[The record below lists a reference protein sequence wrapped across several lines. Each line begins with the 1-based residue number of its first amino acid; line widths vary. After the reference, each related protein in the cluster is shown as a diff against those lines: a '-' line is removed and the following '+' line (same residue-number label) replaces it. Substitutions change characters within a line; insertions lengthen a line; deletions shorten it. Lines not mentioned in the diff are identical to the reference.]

1 MLLRSHRSTDR
12 PRFHRGPAALLIGA
26 VCTVLLTSCVTPWLQ
41 FGGDAQHRSNNT
53 LETTLTLANVN
64 QLKQKWQITLPATA
78 DGAPVIANAVA
89 TSSGTKDL
97 IVVTTRSGGLVA
109 RDLSNGAAVWSITFG
124 PGTCHINNGSDVCYT
139 TSSPVIVGDAVYT
152 YGLDGKVHKV
162 TLATGAQVT
171 TGGWPVT
178 TTRKPWDEKG
188 SSALSSATAANG
200 HTYLYAVHSGYPG
213 DRGDYQGHLVAI
225 DLADAHANVFNALCS
240 NQTVLFQPAPAT
252 PDCPKTIA
260 GVWARPGTVYDAA
273 NDRLYFT
280 TGNAAFDPANHHW
293 GDTVLAV
300 HPDGTGANG
309 NPIDTFTPTNFQF
322 LDDADLDLGSVLPA
336 IVAAPSGS
344 TVANIGVQGGKEGH
358 LYVLNLD
365 DLSGQGGPGHTGGEL
380 QNLAV
385 PNGGVILP
393 APAVW
398 TNPADGVTW
407 IFVCTPGHTSGFTLG
422 LDAAHK
428 PKLTFRWQNAS
439 PLSSPFVA
447 NNVLYG
453 AGGGAIAA
461 FNPTTG
467 SAAWLAATGGTHWQS
482 PVVVS
487 GQVISTDNSGH
498 LTVYQRP

>member
-1 MLLRSHRSTDR
+1 MAGNLRHSKVGARRAPIAVVGLVAT
-12 PRFHRGPAALLIGA
+12 ALLVSG
-26 VCTVLLTSCVTPWLQ
+26 CVMPWMQ
-41 FGGDAQHRSNNT
+41 FGGDSLHRSNNT
-53 LETTLTLANVN
+53 AENTLTLANVN

-89 TSSGTKDL
+89 TPSGTKDL
-97 IVVTTRSGGLVA
+97 IVVTTRGGDLVA
-109 RDLSNGAAVWSITFG
+109 RELSTGAAVWSITFG
-124 PGTCHINNGSDVCYT
+124 PGTCHINNGSSVCYT
-139 TSSPVIVGDAVYT
+139 TSSPVIVGTAVYT

-162 TLATGAQVT
+162 TLATGVEVA

-178 TTRKPWDEKG
+178 TTLKPWDEKG

-213 DRGDYQGHLVAI
+213 DFGDYQGHLVAI
-225 DLADAHANVFNALCS
+225 DLADAHTNVFNALCS
-240 NQTVLFQPAPAT
+240 DQTVLFKPAPAT

-280 TGNAAFDPANHHW
+280 TGNADFSPATHQW

-309 NPIDTFTPTNFQF
+309 NPIDTFTPINFQY
-322 LDDADLDLGSVLPA
+322 LDDFDFDLGSVLPA
-336 IVAAPSGS
+336 IVPAPAGS
-344 TVANIGVQGGKEGH
+344 TVANIGIQGGKEGR

-365 DLSGQGGPGHTGGEL
+365 DLSSQGGPGHTGGEL
-380 QNLAV
+380 QSFFIPGA
-385 PNGGVILP
+385 GEILP

-398 TNPADGVTW
+398 TNPADGVSW
-407 IFVCTPGHTSGFTLG
+407 VFVSSPGHTSAYTLG
-422 LDAAHK
+422 LDASHK
-428 PKLTFRWQNAS
+428 PMLTFRWQNAS
-439 PLSSPFVA
+439 ELSSPFVA
-447 NNVLYG
+447 NGVLYG
-453 AGGGAIAA
+453 DGGSAIAA
-461 FNPTTG
+461 FNPITG
-467 SAAWLAATGGTHWQS
+467 ATAWIATTGGTHWQS

-487 GQVISTDNSGH
+487 GQVITADDSRH

>member
-1 MLLRSHRSTDR
+1 MTSHMTLRSRR
-12 PRFHRGPAALLIGA
+12 PVALLIGA
-26 VCTVLLTSCVTPWLQ
+26 AFTLLLTSCVTPWLQ

-78 DGAPVIANAVA
+78 DGAPVIANGVA
-89 TSSGTKDL
+89 TSGGTKDL
-97 IVVTTRSGGLVA
+97 VIVTTKGGGLVA
-109 RDLSNGAAVWSITFG
+109 RDLSNGSAVWSITFG
-124 PGTCHINNGSDVCYT
+124 PGSCHINNGTDVCYT
-139 TSSPVIVGDAVYT
+139 TSSPVIVGDSVYT

-162 TLATGAQVT
+162 TLATGVQVT
-171 TGGWPVT
+171 GGGWPVT
-178 TTRKPWDEKG
+178 TTLKPWDEKG

-225 DLADAHANVFNALCS
+225 DLADAHTNVFNALCS
-240 NQTVLFQPAPAT
+240 NQTVLFHPAPAT
-252 PDCPKTIA
+252 PDCPKTVG

-273 NDRLYFT
+273 NDRLYFS

-309 NPIDTFTPTNFQF
+309 NPIDTFTPTNFQA
-322 LDDADLDLGSVLPA
+322 LDNLDLDLGSVLPA
-336 IVAAPSGS
+336 LVPAPQGS
-344 TVANIGVQGGKEGH
+344 AVANIGIQGGKEGH

-365 DLSGQGGPGHTGGEL
+365 NLSGQSGPGHTGGEL

-407 IFVCTPGHTSGFTLG
+407 VFVCTPGHTSGFTVG
-422 LDAAHK
+422 LDTAHN

-453 AGGGAIAA
+453 AGGNAIAA

-467 SAAWLAATGGTHWQS
+467 AAAWIATTGGTHWQS

-487 GQVISTDNSGH
+487 GQVIATDNSGH
-498 LTVYQRP
+498 LTVSQRP